1 MLLRKVTSPAICS
14 SVFRLQP
21 AITGAQRQSGALVGV
36 QNVRLYASQAA
47 EAVLDKHVVSRDTTA
62 TAEKV
67 DKAAVSVESKSFAVN
82 MFKGQISTSQVFPYP
97 SVLNEEQSQFLR
109 ELVGPCSKFFEEVND
124 PMKNDALEQVEEHTL
139 EGLKEMG
146 AFGLQVPA
154 DLGGVGLTNT
164 QYARL
169 VEIVGMHDLG
179 VGITLGAH
187 QSIGFKGILLFG
199 NPQQKEKYLPKLAT
213 GENIAA
219 FCLTEPASGS
229 DAASIKTT
237 AVRSPCGQYYT
248 MNGSKIW
255 ISNGGIAEIFTVF
268 AKTPVKDERTGEMK
282 DKITAFIVEKSFGG
296 VSSGPPEK
304 KMGIKASNTAEV
316 YFENVRIPADCVLGE
331 VGGGF
336 KVAMNILNN
345 GRFGMAA
352 ALSGT
357 MKGVIAKAV
366 DHAANRTQFGNK
378 IHNYGAIQEKM
389 ARMAMLQYVTES
401 MAYMVSG
408 NMDSG
413 ATEFQIEAAIS
424 KIFASEAAWLVT
436 DECIQVMGGMGFMK
450 DAGVERVL
458 RDLRIFRIFE
468 GTNDILR
475 LFVALNGFQNAGN
488 QLKSLQKALKNPLGN
503 AGILVGEITKRAKR
517 SAGLGSGLTLQGTVH
532 PELSHSG
539 ELTVKAIEQFGA
551 VIEELLLK
559 HGKKII
565 DEQFVL
571 MRVADCA
578 IDLYAMIVVL
588 SRASRSLSQGHPSAQ
603 HEKML
608 CETWCT
614 EAHERVMQ
622 DIKFLRSGTS
632 KQTFKNLRAISAA
645 VVENGGVVAP
655 HPLGF

>member
-1 MLLRKVTSPAICS
+1 MLLLKVGQSSALCGAILRS
-14 SVFRLQP
+14 APGL
-21 AITGAQRQSGALVGV
+21 TGVQRQAIVAVNSA
-36 QNVRLYASQAA
+36 RLYASQATQ
-47 EAVLDKHVVSRDTTA
+47 AVL
-62 TAEKV
+62 EKP
-67 DKAAVSVESKSFAVN
+67 AAVGTDAAAVVEKKTSAAESKSFAVN
-82 MFKGQISTSQVFPYP
+82 IFKGQIATPQVFPYP
-97 SVLNEEQSQFLR
+97 SVLNEEQEQFLR
-109 ELVGPCSKFFEEVND
+109 ELVPPVGKFFEEVND
-124 PMKNDALEQVEEHTL
+124 PAKNDALEKVEDHTM

-154 DLGGVGLTNT
+154 DLGGLGLTNT

-169 VEIVGMHDLG
+169 VEIVGTHDLG

-199 NPQQKEKYLPKLAT
+199 NPAQKEKYLPKLAS
-213 GENIAA
+213 GEHIAA

-237 AVRSPCGQYYT
+237 AVQSPCGQYFT
-248 MNGSKIW
+248 LNGSKIW
-255 ISNGGIAEIFTVF
+255 ISNGGLAEIFTVF
-268 AKTPVKDERTGEMK
+268 AKTPMKDPKTGEMK
-282 DKITAFIVEKSFGG
+282 DKITALVVEKSFGG
-296 VSSGPPEK
+296 VTHGPPEK

-316 YFENVRIPADCVLGE
+316 YFDNVRVPADCVLGE

-357 MKGVIAKAV
+357 MKGAINKAV
-366 DHAANRTQFGNK
+366 DHASNRTQFGSK
-378 IHNYGAIQEKM
+378 IHTYGAIQEKL

-401 MAYMVSG
+401 LAYMISG

-424 KIFASEAAWLVT
+424 KIFASEAAWSVT

-450 DAGVERVL
+450 DAGVERVM

-488 QLKSLQKALKNPLGN
+488 QLKSLQKAMKNPLGN
-503 AGILVGEITKRAKR
+503 AGLLAEELTKRAKR
-517 SAGLGSGLTLQGTVH
+517 KAGMSTGLTLQGNVH
-532 PELSHSG
+532 PELAQSG
-539 ELTVKAIEQFGA
+539 QMAVKAIEQFGVA
-551 VIEELLLK
+551 IEELLIK

-578 IDLYAMIVVL
+578 IDIYTMIVVL

-603 HEKML
+603 HEKVL
-608 CETWCT
+608 CETWCV
-614 EAHERVMQ
+614 EAHGRLMR
-622 DIKFLRSGTS
+622 DIQALRSS
-632 KQTFKNLRAISAA
+632 QSRQLYNNFQAISAA
-645 VVENGGVVAP
+645 VVENGGTVAP

>member
-1 MLLRKVTSPAICS
+1 SAARKLP
-14 SVFRLQP
+14 
-21 AITGAQRQSGALVGV
+21 GQRREIRPPRS
-36 QNVRLYASQAA
+36 
-47 EAVLDKHVVSRDTTA
+47 
-62 TAEKV
+62 
-67 DKAAVSVESKSFAVN
+67 ESKSFAVN
-82 MFKGQISTSQVFPYP
+82 MFKGQIATSQVFPFP
-97 SVLNEEQSQFLR
+97 KALNEEQEQFLR
-109 ELVGPCSKFFEEVND
+109 ELVGPVSKFFEEVND
-124 PMKNDALEQVEEHTL
+124 PAKNDALEKVEDHTM

-146 AFGLQVPA
+146 AFGLQVPG
-154 DLGGVGLTNT
+154 DLGGLGLSNT

-169 VEIVGMHDLG
+169 VEIVGSHDLG

-199 NPQQKEKYLPKLAT
+199 NKAQKEKYLPKLAT

-237 AVRSPCGQYYT
+237 AVLSPCGQYYT

-255 ISNGGIAEIFTVF
+255 ISNGGLAEIFTVF
-268 AKTPVKDERTGEMK
+268 AKTPVKDPNTGEVK
-282 DKITAFIVEKSFGG
+282 DKITAFIVERSFGG
-296 VSSGPPEK
+296 VSHGPPEK

-316 YFENVRIPADCVLGE
+316 YFDNVRVPADCVLGE

-357 MKGVIAKAV
+357 MKGVISKAV

-378 IHNYGAIQEKM
+378 IHTYGAIQEKV
-389 ARMAMLQYVTES
+389 ARMAMLHYVTES
-401 MAYMVSG
+401 MAYMISG

-413 ATEFQIEAAIS
+413 AAEFQIEAAIS
-424 KIFASEAAWLVT
+424 KIFASEAAWTVT
-436 DECIQVMGGMGFMK
+436 DESIQVMGGMGFMK
-450 DAGVERVL
+450 DCGVERVM

-475 LFVALNGFQNAGN
+475 LFVALNGFQLLCCVEMTEGGSVWRFRKAGF
-488 QLKSLQKALKNPLGN
+488 S
-503 AGILVGEITKRAKR
+503 
-517 SAGLGSGLTLQGTVH
+517 SGLTLQGSVH
-532 PELSHSG
+532 PELAQSG
-539 ELTVKAIEQFGA
+539 DLVGLFSFIIWGEQRSYLT
-551 VIEELLLK
+551 LK
-559 HGKKII
+559 SEPFPFA

-571 MRVADCA
+571 KRVADCA
-578 IDLYAMIVVL
+578 IDLYAMVVVL
-588 SRASRSLSQGHPSAQ
+588 SRASRSLSQGAASAQ

-608 CETWCT
+608 CETWCL
-614 EAHERVMQ
+614 EAYDRILH
-622 DIKFLRSGTS
+622 DIKFLRSGQS
-632 KQTFKNLRAISAA
+632 KQTFKNMRAISAA
-645 VVENGGVVAP
+645 MVENGGVVSP